1 MRLADQVDSV
11 NSLAGGV
18 DSPAGGVGQLAG
30 GVGILVSGGDS
41 LAGGVD
47 PLAGGVTPLVG
58 DVSQTAG
65 DAGQTLSRSVGRL
78 MIAGTNSGSGKTT
91 VTTAL
96 LAALASLG
104 LNVVSFKCGPD
115 YIDPMFHQKATGI
128 ESRNLDIFLMGQ
140 SGVQFAVQHH
150 SAGHDIAVL
159 EGVMGFYDGLGN
171 TSEASSHQVSQ
182 ITHTPVIL
190 VVNAKGTA
198 LSVCATIQG
207 FLDFEENNIRA
218 VLLNGISSASYAF
231 YRSLIEERLGIQVIG
246 YLPNIPGAYLES
258 RHLGLVTAD
267 EISDI
272 QTKIA
277 LLREQAL
284 QSLDIPAL
292 LSIAAEAD
300 DYVYDEDFLTAAVE
314 VDASKRLGVQR
325 AVAELVAASKPLR
338 IGISQDKAF
347 CFYYQDNHDL
357 FKALGAELVY
367 FSPLTDQQLPE
378 DICGLILWGG
388 YPELY
393 AEQLAQNHSLQQS
406 LRAAIAGGLPV
417 YAECGGF
424 MYLQQSLVDMSGQ
437 AHQML
442 GVLPGCTR
450 MTDRLQD
457 FGYYT
462 IQAKRDNLLCAAGDS
477 INAHFFHHSV
487 SDAQGD
493 CFIARKHNGQSF
505 DCIVAEGNIFA
516 GYQHL
521 HFWGN
526 RRFAVSFLQA
536 CLEYRVQH

>member
-1 MRLADQVDSV
+1 
-11 NSLAGGV
+11 
-18 DSPAGGVGQLAG
+18 
-30 GVGILVSGGDS
+30 
-41 LAGGVD
+41 
-47 PLAGGVTPLVG
+47 
-58 DVSQTAG
+58 
-65 DAGQTLSRSVGRL
+65 
-78 MIAGTNSGSGKTT
+78 
-91 VTTAL
+91 
-96 LAALASLG
+96 
-104 LNVVSFKCGPD
+104 
-115 YIDPMFHQKATGI
+115 MFHQKATGI

-150 SAGHDIAVL
+150 SAEHDIAIL

-182 ITHTPVIL
+182 ITHTPVVL

-218 VLLNGISSASYAF
+218 VLLNGISSASYTF
-231 YRSLIEERLGIQVIG
+231 YRSLIEERLGIQVVG

-272 QTKIA
+272 QAKIA

-292 LSIAAEAD
+292 LSIAAEAE
-300 DYVYDEDFLTAAVE
+300 DYAYDEDFLAASVE
-314 VDASKRLGVQR
+314 VDASKRLGAQRATSEAEAVKVSVLRPLTDEVTLAEKPVAVPAAGEATGLPSTQQAPAEAVNTGVPNTQR
-325 AVAELVAASKPLR
+325 AVAEPVAAPKPLR

-357 FKALGAELVY
+357 LKALGAELVY
-367 FSPLTDQQLPE
+367 FSPLTDQQLPD
-378 DICGLILWGG
+378 DISGLILWGG

-393 AEQLAQNHSLQQS
+393 AAELALNTSL
-406 LRAAIAGGLPV
+406 LHCMRAAIVGGLPV

-424 MYLQQSLVDMSGQ
+424 MYLQQSLVDLSGE

-442 GVLPGCTR
+442 GVLPGSTH

-505 DCIVAEGNIFA
+505 DCIVAEGNVFA

-521 HFWGN
+521 HFGGN
-526 RRFAVSFLQA
+526 RRFAMSYLQA
-536 CLEYRVQH
+536 CQEYRAQRFS